1 MNKIFKS
8 STVKICA
15 YEMYRFSWV
24 SVVLVYCSM
33 ITIGVIS
40 LGVDTSLAY
49 FAEQV
54 SAMGFIYA
62 LFIDNPLR
70 DTPTENLST
79 KAATRI
85 DQIRVISA
93 SLLRGCPILLF

>member
-1 MNKIFKS
+1 MKAIIRS

-15 YEMYRFSWV
+15 DEMYRFSWA

-33 ITIGVIS
+33 ITRGAIS
-40 LGVDTSLAY
+40 LGVDPSLAY

-54 SAMGFIYA
+54 SAMGLIYA

-70 DTPTENLST
+70 DMPTENLST

-85 DQIRVISA
+85 DQIRAISA
-93 SLLRGCPILLF
+93 SLPRGCPILLF